1 MVRHM
6 SKRRTSPADAGI
18 EQRQCRDGTRHDG
31 LWNNLDIVN
40 GGQVLIVVGFAE
52 FTGSLV
58 LPMRVFGAFRHWYLG
73 RR

>member
-1 MVRHM
+1 M
-6 SKRRTSPADAGI
+6 
-18 EQRQCRDGTRHDG
+18 
-31 LWNNLDIVN
+31 
-40 GGQVLIVVGFAE
+40 IVVGFAE